1 MKKLKII
8 ECPRDAMQ
16 GWARLIP
23 TEKKVEYINQLLRV
37 GFDTLDFTSFV
48 SHKLIPQ
55 MADADRVAE
64 EVNTANS
71 QTKLLAIVLNRRGAD
86 EALAHAKIHYLG
98 YAFSVSPTFQK
109 RNANNTPEGSL
120 EDVKY
125 IYDLCKQ
132 KGRELVVY
140 LSMAFGNPYGDDYSE
155 KIVANYAEQIAA
167 MGVHTLS
174 LSDTVGLASPA
185 QIERLVKEI
194 VRLFPENEIG
204 VHLHSRLEHWKAKL
218 SAAHDNGI
226 YRFDGAING
235 YGGCPMAEDEL
246 VGNMNTGLMV
256 RYFIKKG
263 YPQNINMAEL
273 GKAERMADTVFI

>member
-1 MKKLKII
+1 MRKLKII

-16 GWARLIP
+16 GWARQIP
-23 TEKKVEYINQLLRV
+23 TGRKIEYINQLLKV

-55 MADADRVAE
+55 MADSATVAE
-64 EVNTANS
+64 QVDIAGS

-140 LSMAFGNPYGDDYSE
+140 LSMAFGNPYGDDHNE
-155 KIVANYAEQIAA
+155 KIVAHYAEQIAA
-167 MGVHTLS
+167 TGVHTLS
-174 LSDTVGLASPA
+174 LSDTVGLASPV
-185 QIERLVKEI
+185 QIEKLVKEI

-218 SAAHDNGI
+218 NAAHDNGV

-256 RYFIKKG
+256 RYFNAKG
-263 YPQNINMAEL
+263 YPQNIDMAEL
-273 GKAERMADTVFI
+273 EKAERMADTVFL

>member
-16 GWARLIP
+16 GWATMIP
-23 TEKKVEYINQLLRV
+23 TDKKIAYINQLLKV

-55 MADADRVAE
+55 MADSQTVADRVDNLGSE
-64 EVNTANS
+64 
-71 QTKLLAIVLNRRGAD
+71 TKLLAIVLNRRGAE
-86 EALAHAKIHYLG
+86 EALLHTKIHYLG

-125 IYDLCKQ
+125 ICDLCRQ
-132 KGRELVVY
+132 KNRELIVY
-140 LSMAFGNPYGDDYSE
+140 LSMAFGNPYKDPYSE
-155 KIVANYAEQIAA
+155 KIVAGYAEDIASL
-167 MGVHTLS
+167 GVHTLS
-174 LSDTVGLASPA
+174 LSDTVGLASA
-185 QIERLVKEI
+185 TQIEKLVKEI
-194 VRLFPENEIG
+194 VRLFPDNEIG
-204 VHLHSRLEHWKAKL
+204 VHLHSRLEHWKDKL
-218 SAAHDNGI
+218 NAAYENGI

-256 RYFIKKG
+256 RYFNEKG
-263 YPQNINMAEL
+263 YLQNIDVAQLEV
-273 GKAERMADTVFI
+273 AERMADAVFL